1 MRDFLEMKQELI
13 TEGRTFSA
21 ADLTLLSYQDVKRAA
36 IGDAGAAAC
45 APELVHRE
53 LTARLDRYDHVTPAM
68 FPGFT
73 RELEHLGMYAD
84 VYRRVFP
91 SPPAAMDWASLPTAL
106 RAYFLVRC
114 LRAHVDQPGPRL
126 MMLESE
132 LDHLAE
138 SPRVPQEVSDI
149 ARVLHGTTT
158 ALRSKVGRG
167 EVLDIES
174 VRRKFNR
181 FDILLTGCTPVER
194 AAVLTLTLRGYHCSS
209 GCFLPA
215 EIRPHD

>member
-1 MRDFLEMKQELI
+1 MRNFLEMKQALAA
-13 TEGRTFSA
+13 EGRTFSA
-21 ADLTLLSYQDVKRAA
+21 SDLTLLSYQDVKRAA

-45 APELVHRE
+45 APELVCAE
-53 LTARLDRYDHVTPAM
+53 LTARLDRYGHVTPAM

-73 RELEHLGMYAD
+73 RELEQLGMYAD

-91 SPPAAMDWASLPTAL
+91 TPPGAMDWTSLPTAL
-106 RAYFLVRC
+106 RAYFLIRC

-126 MMLESE
+126 TLLESE
-132 LDHLAE
+132 LDHLSV
-138 SPRVPQEVSDI
+138 SPHVPHEVSDI
-149 ARVLHGTTT
+149 ARVLHGATE
-158 ALRSKVGRG
+158 ALRSKVARG

-174 VRRKFNR
+174 VRRKFSR

-194 AAVLTLTLRGYHCSS
+194 AAVLTLTLRGYHCSA